1 MWDRDARDSSKAFIG
16 PSASFPC
23 DCFARGHKLENAREQ
38 RLLSQQTRTPMTTRT
53 TPDGSGLGGWGEA
66 LLVEREVTVVMVIL
80 PGGS

>member
-1 MWDRDARDSSKAFIG
+1 MWDRDARVSSKAFIG

-53 TPDGSGLGGWGEA
+53 TPGGSGLGGWGEA
-66 LLVEREVTVVMVIL
+66 LLEEREVAVVMVIL